1 MSVFFKDIS
10 KNQLVSWE
18 ELIEDL
24 KKIRSFNKYCKSEDY
39 YEIFKNIIISMLTG
53 TEIVL
58 LDSDF
63 TDTELSALM
72 GSAAYDDAIIPVD
85 GQITQLLDK
94 SSLIEKLSHT
104 NESWKVSL
112 FTSGTTGVPKQVT
125 HRYETLTR
133 FVKLS
138 DKHRDDIWGFAFNP
152 THMAGL
158 QVFLQALLNGNSIIR
173 LFGLSLNEIH
183 QEIALNKISN
193 ISATPTFYRLLLF
206 PCEQQFLTVKR
217 LTSGGEKFNAVVS
230 RRLKEV
236 FPGAKLTNVY
246 ASTEAGT
253 LFASEDDVFTVK
265 AGFEDLVKE
274 IDGELLI
281 HKSLMANSSFPIDDW
296 YNTGDLVEVITN
308 TPLKFRFISRKTE
321 MINVGGYKVNPQE
334 VEEILQTISGV
345 EAVKVY
351 SKSNSV
357 LGNIVCCEI
366 VCESGVELQESTIRL
381 YLQTK
386 LQEFKIPRIIRFVDN
401 LETTRTGKL
410 MRN

>member
-10 KNQLVSWE
+10 NNQLISWE

-24 KKIRSFNKYCKSEDY
+24 KKFRSFNKYCKSEDY

-53 TEIVL
+53 NEIIL

-72 GSAAYDDAIIPVD
+72 GSTAYDDAIIPVD

-94 SSLIEKLSHT
+94 SNLIEKLSHT

-125 HRYETLTR
+125 HSYETLTR

-138 DKHRDDIWGFAFNP
+138 DKHWNDVWGFAFNP

-158 QVFLQALLNGNSIIR
+158 QVFLQALLNGNTIIR
-173 LFGLSLNEIH
+173 LFGLSKIEIH
-183 QEIALNKISN
+183 QEIALNQISN
-193 ISATPTFYRLLLF
+193 ISATPTFYRLLF

-217 LTSGGEKFNAVVS
+217 LTSGGEKFNTGVFM
-230 RRLKEV
+230 RLKEV
-236 FPGAKLTNVY
+236 FPCAKFTNVY

-253 LFASEDDVFTVK
+253 LFASDDDVFTVK

-274 IDGELLI
+274 INGELLI

-296 YNTGDLVEVITN
+296 YNTGDLVEVITSP
-308 TPLKFRFISRKTE
+308 PLKFRFISRKTE

-345 EAVKVY
+345 EALKVY

-357 LGNIVCCEI
+357 LGNIVCCDI
-366 VCESGVELQESTIRL
+366 VCVSGVELQESTIRL

-410 MRN
+410 KRN